1 LKTQQGKQKPYIEG
15 QTIQWQTEKEKKKLI
30 TYKLTN
36 IIAIEAIYLSKII
49 KTSKYKHI

>member
-1 LKTQQGKQKPYIEG
+1 MHRRTDTMANRKRE
-15 QTIQWQTEKEKKKLI
+15 KKLI